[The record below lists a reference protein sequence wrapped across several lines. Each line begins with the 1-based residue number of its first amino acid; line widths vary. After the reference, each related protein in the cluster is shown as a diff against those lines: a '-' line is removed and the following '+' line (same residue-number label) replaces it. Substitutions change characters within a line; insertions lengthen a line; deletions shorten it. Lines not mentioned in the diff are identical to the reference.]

1 MASVRKRRL
10 EELFREEISRLVIEE
25 LADPR
30 IGFATV
36 TGVELDDDLQRA
48 VVSVSFFLPE
58 GKRSAAIAAL
68 NSSAGHV
75 RHLLAPYVH
84 LKKMPELL
92 FRLDESIE
100 RSAHI
105 ADLIKQ
111 AKADG
116 APQRAKTVPPGPQT
130 AEKNDEDKPED
141 E

>member
-1 MASVRKRRL
+1 MTSVRKRRL

-36 TGVELDDDLQRA
+36 TGVELDDDLKRA
-48 VVSVSFFLPE
+48 VVSVSFLLPE
-58 GKRSAAIAAL
+58 GKRSAAVAAL

-75 RHLLAPYVH
+75 RHILSPYVH
-84 LKKMPELL
+84 LRRMPELE

-100 RSAHI
+100 RSARI
-105 ADLIKQ
+105 ADLLKQ
-111 AKADG
+111 ARTDG
-116 APQRAKTVPPGPQT
+116 APPSAQT
-130 AEKNDEDKPED
+130 AEKNDEDRPEN